1 MSKCIH
7 CKKVYKNA
15 TNFKKHFLICD
26 MLHNTDDDDDELSL
40 KNLTIIVKQLVK
52 ENKDKTKRI
61 KYLESKLNNTK
72 NINLID
78 YLNENIKDIISFNDF
93 IQSIE
98 LNVEEIK
105 MILKNGFTNGIIK
118 LLVKKIS
125 NYDDYDLPLKAFNER
140 NYLIKY
146 DGKVWS
152 KMTIEDFDMVIFDI
166 QRKLMNYRED
176 IAEKKG
182 DFGSDDCLNIGK
194 IIYGGMNRDNKI
206 KSIYQSIYS
215 RIKIKGRY
223 FVNNQYKII

>member
-26 MLHNTDDDDDELSL
+26 MLHNTNDDDELSL

-118 LLVKKIS
+118 LLVKKYQIMMIMT
-125 NYDDYDLPLKAFNER
+125 
-140 NYLIKY
+140 YL
-146 DGKVWS
+146 
-152 KMTIEDFDMVIFDI
+152 
-166 QRKLMNYRED
+166 
-176 IAEKKG
+176 
-182 DFGSDDCLNIGK
+182 
-194 IIYGGMNRDNKI
+194 
-206 KSIYQSIYS
+206 
-215 RIKIKGRY
+215 
-223 FVNNQYKII
+223 

>member
-1 MSKCIH
+1 
-7 CKKVYKNA
+7 
-15 TNFKKHFLICD
+15 
-26 MLHNTDDDDDELSL
+26 
-40 KNLTIIVKQLVK
+40 
-52 ENKDKTKRI
+52 
-61 KYLESKLNNTK
+61 
-72 NINLID
+72 
-78 YLNENIKDIISFNDF
+78 
-93 IQSIE
+93 
-98 LNVEEIK
+98 
-105 MILKNGFTNGIIK
+105 MIMT
-118 LLVKKIS
+118 
-125 NYDDYDLPLKAFNER
+125 YLKAFNER

>member
-1 MSKCIH
+1 
-7 CKKVYKNA
+7 
-15 TNFKKHFLICD
+15 
-26 MLHNTDDDDDELSL
+26 MLHNTNDDDELSL

-98 LNVEEIK
+98 LNVDEIK

-125 NYDDYDLPLKAFNER
+125 NYDDYDLFE
-140 NYLIKY
+140 
-146 DGKVWS
+146 
-152 KMTIEDFDMVIFDI
+152 
-166 QRKLMNYRED
+166 
-176 IAEKKG
+176 
-182 DFGSDDCLNIGK
+182 
-194 IIYGGMNRDNKI
+194 
-206 KSIYQSIYS
+206 SI
-215 RIKIKGRY
+215 
-223 FVNNQYKII
+223 